1 MSFAGS
7 IWIPWIP
14 QPDDEPEEA
23 CQGFGINQVP
33 NLEPASP
40 QRTRSTAFTTLS
52 STPEHFPVFTNRKL
66 GRSASPFRSEAL
78 KRVKRDVK
86 SEPRATNGVY
96 DSYTSYSTPPAL
108 QRRSPTCPAAP
119 YKARTRSILKLTQ
132 TSSIDLSIQHRW

>member
-96 DSYTSYSTPPAL
+96 DSYTENISARFVL
-108 QRRSPTCPAAP
+108 LLIGAAEAAHMC
-119 YKARTRSILKLTQ
+119 KILDTAGEF
-132 TSSIDLSIQHRW
+132 SDH